1 VKDIENQLDSALE
14 MAKEYL
20 SDESEELVVV
30 NSEEDNSEISVVSS
44 IDNRENDIA
53 EDYLTSRDNIYELMG
68 KGKKALDG
76 ILELAEDD
84 ESARTFE
91 VAGQIL
97 KTVSELNKEAIELQ
111 IKLEELKAAENKG
124 SPKSVTNN
132 AVFVG
137 STAELQKLLKGEK
150 DNGEED

>member
-1 VKDIENQLDSALE
+1 MKDIEDQLDNALE
-14 MAKEYL
+14 LAKEYP
-20 SDESEELVVV
+20 SDETDDLITIESTEEPTK
-30 NSEEDNSEISVVSS
+30 SIVSS
-44 IDNRENDIA
+44 VENRENDISN
-53 EDYLTSRDNIYELMG
+53 DYVTSRDNIYELMG

-97 KTVSELNKEAIELQ
+97 KTVSELNREAIELQ
-111 IKLEELKAAENKG
+111 IKLEELKSMENKG

-137 STAELQKLLKGEK
+137 STSELQKLIKGEK
-150 DNGEED
+150 SNGEKN

>member
-1 VKDIENQLDSALE
+1 MKDIEDQLDNALE
-14 MAKEYL
+14 LAKEYL
-20 SDESEELVVV
+20 SDETDDLITIESTEEPTK
-30 NSEEDNSEISVVSS
+30 SIVSS
-44 IDNRENDIA
+44 VENRENDISN
-53 EDYLTSRDNIYELMG
+53 DYVTSRDNIYELMG

-97 KTVSELNKEAIELQ
+97 KTVSELNREAIELQ
-111 IKLEELKAAENKG
+111 IKLEELKSMENKG

-137 STAELQKLLKGEK
+137 STSELQKLIKGEK
-150 DNGEED
+150 SNGEKS

>member
-1 VKDIENQLDSALE
+1 MKDIEDQLDNALE
-14 MAKEYL
+14 LAKEYL
-20 SDESEELVVV
+20 SDETDDLITIESTEEPTK
-30 NSEEDNSEISVVSS
+30 SIVSS
-44 IDNRENDIA
+44 VENRENDISN
-53 EDYLTSRDNIYELMG
+53 DYVTSRDNIYELMG

-97 KTVSELNKEAIELQ
+97 KTVSELNREAIELQ
-111 IKLEELKAAENKG
+111 IKLEELKSMENKG

-137 STAELQKLLKGEK
+137 STSELQKLIKGEK
-150 DNGEED
+150 SNGEKN

>member
-1 VKDIENQLDSALE
+1 MNDIENQLDSALE
-14 MAKEYL
+14 LAKEYL
-20 SDESEELVVV
+20 SDETDDLVTVETVEE
-30 NSEEDNSEISVVSS
+30 SPESIVSS
-44 IDNRENDIA
+44 IENRDEDI
-53 EDYLTSRDNIYELMG
+53 EDDYVISRDNIYELMG

-111 IKLEELKAAENKG
+111 IKLEELKSMENKG
-124 SPKSVTNN
+124 SPKNITNN

-137 STAELQKLLKGEK
+137 STSELQKLLKGEK
-150 DNGEED
+150 SNGEKS

>member
-1 VKDIENQLDSALE
+1 MKDIENQLDSALD

-20 SDESEELVVV
+20 SDETDDLVTIEKIEEKPL
-30 NSEEDNSEISVVSS
+30 SIVSS

-124 SPKSVTNN
+124 SPKSITNN

-150 DNGEED
+150 DNGEEN

>member
-1 VKDIENQLDSALE
+1 MKDIEDQLDNALE
-14 MAKEYL
+14 LAKEYL
-20 SDESEELVVV
+20 SDETDDLITIESTEEPTK
-30 NSEEDNSEISVVSS
+30 SIVSS
-44 IDNRENDIA
+44 VENRENDISN
-53 EDYLTSRDNIYELMG
+53 DYVTSRDNIYELMG

-97 KTVSELNKEAIELQ
+97 KTVSELNREAIELQ
-111 IKLEELKAAENKG
+111 IKLEELKSMENKG

-132 AVFVG
+132 DVFVG
-137 STAELQKLLKGEK
+137 GTSELQKLIKGEK
-150 DNGEED
+150 SNGEKN

>member
-1 VKDIENQLDSALE
+1 MKDIEDQLDNALE
-14 MAKEYL
+14 LAKEYL
-20 SDESEELVVV
+20 SDETDDLITIESTEEPTK
-30 NSEEDNSEISVVSS
+30 SIVSS
-44 IDNRENDIA
+44 VEHRENDISN
-53 EDYLTSRDNIYELMG
+53 DYVTSRDNIYELMG

-97 KTVSELNKEAIELQ
+97 KTVSELNREAIELQ
-111 IKLEELKAAENKG
+111 IKLEELKSMENKG

-137 STAELQKLLKGEK
+137 STSELQKLIKGEK
-150 DNGEED
+150 SNGEKS